1 MAELERL
8 ETFITENFRIK
19 DGETAVDAAIRLLKR
34 LRKMIPKPET
44 EEIVSVEKG
53 EHGRTRQV
61 YLTKDKDTGELL
73 KRKVELTSYY
83 DTGEIDKIKQR
94 WFDGKGNLL
103 RERIIKH
110 FKDGRQQPK
119 IIEKKKAIDD

>member
-1 MAELERL
+1 MTDLERL
-8 ETFITENFRIK
+8 EAFIIEHFRIK
-19 DGETAVDAAIRLLKR
+19 DGETAVDAAIRLLRR

-44 EEIVSVEKG
+44 EEVVSVEKG

-61 YLTKDKDTGELL
+61 YKLRDKDTGELL

-83 DTGEIDKIKQR
+83 DTGEINVIRQR
-94 WFDGKGNLL
+94 WFDGEGNLL

-110 FKDGRQQPK
+110 FRDGRQPVVK
-119 IIEKKKAIDD
+119 EVEVE